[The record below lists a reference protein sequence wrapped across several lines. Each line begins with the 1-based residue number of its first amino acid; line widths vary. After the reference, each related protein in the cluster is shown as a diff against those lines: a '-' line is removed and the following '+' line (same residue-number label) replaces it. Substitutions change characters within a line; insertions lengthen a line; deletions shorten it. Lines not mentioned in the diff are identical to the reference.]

1 MGEHAAV
8 DSVDEPVTV
17 SSMVDDL
24 RDLGVEAGDT
34 LLVHSSLSALGWV
47 CGDAQAVVDAL
58 REAVTERGTLVVPTH
73 TGQYTDPRLWSNPPV
88 PEGWIET
95 IHEERPPYR
104 PESTPSRAVG
114 VIPECFRGYPDT
126 VRSRHPTF
134 SFAAWGAD
142 AEAIVA
148 DHHYDYGLG
157 ERSPLARIYERDG
170 DVLMLG
176 TGYGTNT
183 SLHLAEYRG
192 EFPKDTVRND
202 APVVENGETVRI
214 EYEDFATDTSDF
226 EDVGAAF
233 ETEREDAVERGTV
246 GAADSRLVSQ
256 PALVD
261 FAVEWFDAN
270 R

>member
-8 DSVDEPVTV
+8 DRVDEPVTV
-17 SSMVDDL
+17 SAMAEEL
-24 RDLGVEAGDT
+24 RDLGVETGDT

-58 REAVTERGTLVVPTH
+58 REAVTDRGTLVVPTH
-73 TGQYTDPRLWSNPPV
+73 TGQYTDPELWSNPPV
-88 PEGWIET
+88 PEEWIET
-95 IHEERPPYR
+95 IRDERPPFR
-104 PESTPSRAVG
+104 PETTPSRAVG
-114 VIPECFRGYPDT
+114 VVPEVFRAYPDA

-142 AEAIVA
+142 AEAIVE

-157 ERSPLARIYERDG
+157 EHSPLARVYDRDG
-170 DVLMLG
+170 AVLMLG
-176 TGYGTNT
+176 TSYDTNT
-183 SLHLAEYRG
+183 SLHLAEYRA
-192 EFPKDTVRND
+192 EFPKNTVRND
-202 APVVENGETVRI
+202 APVVEGGEVVRV
-214 EYEDFATDTSDF
+214 EYDDMATDTSDF

-233 ETEREDAVERGTV
+233 ETERGDAVDRGSV
-246 GAADSRLVSQ
+246 GDADARLVDQ

-261 FAVEWFDAN
+261 FAAEWFDAH